1 MDSVKVSF
9 DHGYPPQVAH
19 TNAPRNFDIAHWQ
32 LGWRRQQHKFNLAI
46 AFTLLLTVLVGPFIF
61 AFAAFQGSE
70 LSELAPRHWMH
81 IGINALCNLTCV
93 VVAAHVSGS
102 MTMRLYRSL
111 FAMFLVHGIWIIT
124 ILAFRLYYSRPIMML
139 AFFTSMALITVVAMI
154 VERLRPQCVGVVTEG
169 VTEEFMSWLGPNVA
183 WISSPDF
190 KVTNYDVILVNWSVP
205 LEQKWVAFAS
215 QAILSGCDV
224 RHIAKHVE
232 DRSGRVSAE
241 HFDPSHAGDIGG
253 GVYQNYFKRVFDLAI
268 VFGTIPITLPLLL
281 LSMLAVA
288 CTSSGPVFF
297 VQNRIGYRG
306 REFRIYKLR
315 TMVHRAEQHQ
325 TATAEGDHRITSMG
339 RVLRRLRLDE
349 IPQLLNVFIGNM
361 SIVGPRPEQTGLTDR
376 YNSQMPA
383 FRYRSMVPPGIT
395 GWAQVKCGYATND
408 AESREKLMHDLY
420 YVKNTS
426 FLLDL
431 WIIFMTTRAIL
442 SGSGVR

>member
-1 MDSVKVSF
+1 MDSVKVHFGDSF
-9 DHGYPPQVAH
+9 PPDVGHA
-19 TNAPRNFDIAHWQ
+19 NASRNFDIAHWQ
-32 LGWRRQQHKFNLAI
+32 LGWRRQQYKFNVAI
-46 AFTLLLTVLVGPFIF
+46 VLTLLLTALVGPLIF

-81 IGINALCNLTCV
+81 IGINTLCNLTCV
-93 VVAAHVSGS
+93 VIAAHATGS

-111 FAMFLVHGIWIIT
+111 FAMFLVHGLWVIVIMA
-124 ILAFRLYYSRPIMML
+124 LRLYYSRPIVML
-139 AFFTSMALITVVAMI
+139 AFFTSMALITVVAII
-154 VERLRPQCVGVVTEG
+154 VERLRPQCVGVVPEG

-224 RHIAKHVE
+224 RHVAKHVE

-253 GVYQNYFKRVFDLAI
+253 GVYQNYFKRIFDIAVVL
-268 VFGTIPITLPLLL
+268 VTLPLTLPLLL

-288 CTSSGPVFF
+288 STSSGPVFF
-297 VQNRIGYRG
+297 VQDRVGYRG
-306 REFRIYKLR
+306 RVFRIYKLR
-315 TMVHRAEQHQ
+315 TMVHRAQQDQ
-325 TATAEGDHRITSMG
+325 TATVEGDHRITSAG

-349 IPQLLNVFIGNM
+349 IPQLLNVLIGNM
-361 SIVGPRPEQTGLTDR
+361 SIVGPRPEQPELTVHYD
-376 YNSQMPA
+376 SQVPA
-383 FRYRSMVPPGIT
+383 FRYRNMVQPGIT
-395 GWAQVKCGYATND
+395 GWAQVKCGYATNE